1 MEEWREVILLES
13 DFRSAQKTGAQALL
27 AKPWSKIKFAVIGLG
42 LMGGSYAKA
51 LRRLGAGGIIGVELN
66 EAVLRQA
73 MEQGIIDVGVTV
85 AGEELRQADV
95 IICAVYPEA
104 VASFVASS
112 VQFFKSDVLLTD
124 ISGIKG
130 DLPSRVQSLLKPGM
144 EFISGHPMAGRQ
156 GSGLDMASA
165 DIFTGANYIIVPE
178 RHNMPEAVQWLEKF
192 AKALGCRHTVQ
203 VNPTQHDG
211 IIAYTSNLP
220 HVLAVSLM
228 DSASYDDKTKYFVA
242 GSFRDGTRVADINP
256 ELWSSLFLAN
266 KDHVIEE
273 IDKFAAQL
281 AVWRQALEAG
291 DAEALKKIMAQ
302 AAQRRKE
309 LY

>member
-1 MEEWREVILLES
+1 MLES
-13 DFRSAQKTGAQALL
+13 DFRSVQKTGARGLL
-27 AKPWSKIKFAVIGLG
+27 AKPWSEIKFAVIGLG

-73 MEQGIIDVGVTV
+73 MQQGIIDVGVTA

-104 VASFVASS
+104 VSSFVSGS
-112 VQFFKSDVLLTD
+112 EQFFKSDVLLTD

-130 DLPSRVQSLLKPGM
+130 DLPRRVQSLLKPGM

-156 GSGLDMASA
+156 ASGLAMASA

-178 RHNMPEAVQWLEKF
+178 QHNTPEAVQWLEKF
-192 AKALGCRHTVQ
+192 AEALGCRHTVQ

-220 HVLAVSLM
+220 HVLAASLM

-281 AVWRQALEAG
+281 AIWRQALEAG
-291 DAEALKKIMAQ
+291 DAETLKKIMAQ

>member
-1 MEEWREVILLES
+1 MLES
-13 DFRSAQKTGAQALL
+13 DFRSVQKTGARGLL
-27 AKPWSKIKFAVIGLG
+27 AKPWSEIKFAVIGLG

-51 LRRLGAGGIIGVELN
+51 LRRLDAGGIIGVELN

-73 MEQGIIDVGVTV
+73 MQQGLIDVGVTA

-104 VASFVASS
+104 VASFVKDS

-130 DLPSRVQSLLKPGM
+130 DLPRRVQSLLKPGM

-156 GSGLDMASA
+156 ASGFDMASA

-178 RHNMPEAVQWLEKF
+178 RHNTPEAVEWLAKF
-192 AKALGCRHTVQ
+192 ALALGCRHTVQ

-281 AVWRQALEAG
+281 TIWRQALEAG
-291 DAEALKKIMAQ
+291 DAEVLKKIMAQ